1 MNIKDTELYK
11 KHEKYLIWTKQ
22 KVPLN
27 DFSGLEFLEKLDY
40 EFEKEPK
47 FKLLDF
53 DKVKYIVIHH
63 AEIDNGN
70 KEYYHWLHKAYF
82 GWEAIGYHFVIG
94 NGVDNLSKDGYIQV
108 ARDIKYQGAHVKSA
122 NHESIGIC
130 LVGNLDNY
138 RATEKQYKS
147 LVSLVKKLMNDFK
160 LEAKDIVG
168 HRDFENVSKTCP
180 GKMFDLEEFRR
191 RL

>member
-1 MNIKDTELYK
+1 MDIKNTDLYK

-27 DFSGLEFLEKLDY
+27 DFSGLEMLEKLDY
-40 EFEKEPK
+40 EFEKTPE
-47 FKLLDF
+47 FKPLEIED
-53 DKVKYIVIHH
+53 VKYIVIHH

-82 GWEAIGYHFVIG
+82 GWDAIGYHFVIG
-94 NGVDNLSKDGYIQV
+94 NGRDNLSKDGYIQI
-108 ARDIKYQGAHVKSA
+108 ARDIMYQGAHVKSA

-160 LEAKDIVG
+160 VENKNILG
-168 HRDFENVSKTCP
+168 HRDFEGVTKTCP
-180 GKMFDLEEFRR
+180 GKMFDLNEFRGM
-191 RL
+191 L